1 MLDVDDNMVDAP
13 EHPPACAVLACVQ
26 SYSRRGV
33 LPRNAKSIHDGSVRN
48 ITVVTLNG
56 LGYLGA
62 SKVS

>member
-1 MLDVDDNMVDAP
+1 MLDFDENIIDAP

-33 LPRNAKSIHDGSVRN
+33 LAQECKE
-48 ITVVTLNG
+48 ITVVTLNDPEH
-56 LGYLGA
+56 LGA